1 MTTTTTYQPDDS
13 PVVDQSASPD
23 DDTVAI
29 HRRTIDKILI
39 GFGVVAALAFLVAGS
54 LLLWGN
60 RFASDYVGD
69 ELSSQ
74 NISFP
79 AAAALEDQ
87 GRSDLVKYADE
98 SVNTGKEAEAYA
110 SFINGHLEGIADG
123 ATYADLGTTER
134 EAGAAVT
141 AAVDAGESQATID
154 KLQADADAVTAQRD
168 SLFRGETLRGLL
180 LSAYAWSTV
189 GMIAGIA
196 AIGAFLAAAVMTVLV
211 VLGIVH
217 LRRHPATT

>member
-1 MTTTTTYQPDDS
+1 MTTTTTYQPDS
-13 PVVDQSASPD
+13 SRVVDQSASPD

-60 RFASDYVGD
+60 RFSSDYVGD

-87 GRSDLVKYADE
+87 GRGDLVE
-98 SVNTGKEAEAYA
+98 V
-110 SFINGHLEGIADG
+110 
-123 ATYADLGTTER
+123 
-134 EAGAAVT
+134 
-141 AAVDAGESQATID
+141 
-154 KLQADADAVTAQRD
+154 
-168 SLFRGETLRGLL
+168 
-180 LSAYAWSTV
+180 
-189 GMIAGIA
+189 
-196 AIGAFLAAAVMTVLV
+196 
-211 VLGIVH
+211 
-217 LRRHPATT
+217 RR

>member
-1 MTTTTTYQPDDS
+1 MTTTTTYRPDSS

-87 GRSDLVKYADE
+87 GRSDLVKYADQ
-98 SVNTGKEAEAYA
+98 SVNTGQEAEAYA

-123 ATYADLGTTER
+123 ATYADLGTPER
-134 EAGAAVT
+134 EAAAAVT
-141 AAVDAGESQATID
+141 AAVDAGESQATVD
-154 KLQADADAVTAQRD
+154 QLQADADAVTAQRD

-189 GMIAGIA
+189 GMIAGLA
-196 AIGAFLAAAVMTVLV
+196 AIGAFLAAAVMAVLV

-217 LRRHPATT
+217 LRRHPATS

>member
-1 MTTTTTYQPDDS
+1 MTTTTTYQPDNS
-13 PVVDQSASPD
+13 QVVDQSAPPD

-87 GRSDLVKYADE
+87 GRSDLVKYADQ

-123 ATYADLGTTER
+123 ATYADLGTPER
-134 EAGAAVT
+134 EAVAAVT
-141 AAVDAGESQATID
+141 AAVDAGESQAAID
-154 KLQADADAVTAQRD
+154 ELQADADAVTAQRD

-196 AIGAFLAAAVMTVLV
+196 AIGAFLAAAVMSVLV

-217 LRRHPATT
+217 LRRHTATA